1 MSGTQH
7 ASGLSGSLPLDEW
20 RRPSWRIRLPGADS
34 IWAIAFLVP
43 YVGVF
48 VAFVAYPVVFGL
60 WMGHD
65 PALYGLLMSDP
76 RFADTAINTL
86 VFVAIGVNVTM
97 FAALLLSGF
106 FMRRT
111 WWRRLLLAV
120 FLIPWALPGFVV
132 FTSIH
137 FMLVTQW
144 GLLDS
149 LIRAVTG
156 EDGPLFL
163 VSTPIAMASNI
174 VAYIWKWLPFW
185 TLIFAAGRMA
195 IPQDI
200 YDAAD
205 IDGAT
210 GHKRLIYV
218 TFPLLASVY
227 LICTLLDTVWTLGDY
242 PTVYF
247 VSSGAPART
256 TDVLATYG
264 VHEAFDFARPYL
276 GVAAMMSALPIVIP
290 VVLLLMRRVRAAGVT
305 AMSMALTAPLARLPR
320 FRRGLVRR
328 TASAAFGIVLL
339 IWTLLP
345 VYNMLL
351 VALDEDGDEFTGAIW
366 PGNPNLDGFAA
377 LWNEDTFLLE
387 HFWYRFGNSIKMG
400 LATMVL
406 TVLIGSLA
414 SFVLGRM
421 RLRGSRVI
429 GDLALITYVLPTAF
443 LAIPFV
449 HIMHKYGLTDSLWS
463 VIASQVAFATPYAI
477 LILHQYG
484 KLIPLELDES
494 AKVDGATP
502 WQIYRRI
509 YVPLMAPALVAV
521 GVYALLLAW
530 NEYLYQYLLV
540 LSMDSATVAVV
551 INQFFNS
558 DEAPWNY
565 MMAIAIVYSLPP
577 IAIYFALR
585 RFMVAGLAMGGVKG

>member
-1 MSGTQH
+1 MSSTKH
-7 ASGLSGSLPLDEW
+7 ALGFGRSLPLDEW
-20 RRPSWRIRLPGADS
+20 RRPSWRIHLQGSDTV
-34 IWAIAFLVP
+34 WAIAFLVP

-97 FAALLLSGF
+97 FGALLLSGF

-111 WWRRLLLAV
+111 LWRRLLLAV

-185 TLIFAAGRMA
+185 TLIFVAGRMA

-200 YDAAD
+200 YEAAD

-227 LICTLLDTVWTLGDY
+227 LICTLLDTVWTLGDFS
-242 PTVYF
+242 TVYF

-256 TDVLATYG
+256 TEVLATYG
-264 VHEAFDFARPYL
+264 VREAFDFARPYL
-276 GVAAMMSALPIVIP
+276 GVAAMMSALPILIP
-290 VVLLLMRRVRAAGVT
+290 VVLLLMRRVRAAGVQ
-305 AMSMALTAPLARLPR
+305 L
-320 FRRGLVRR
+320 
-328 TASAAFGIVLL
+328 
-339 IWTLLP
+339 
-345 VYNMLL
+345 
-351 VALDEDGDEFTGAIW
+351 
-366 PGNPNLDGFAA
+366 
-377 LWNEDTFLLE
+377 
-387 HFWYRFGNSIKMG
+387 
-400 LATMVL
+400 
-406 TVLIGSLA
+406 
-414 SFVLGRM
+414 
-421 RLRGSRVI
+421 
-429 GDLALITYVLPTAF
+429 
-443 LAIPFV
+443 
-449 HIMHKYGLTDSLWS
+449 
-463 VIASQVAFATPYAI
+463 
-477 LILHQYG
+477 
-484 KLIPLELDES
+484 
-494 AKVDGATP
+494 
-502 WQIYRRI
+502 
-509 YVPLMAPALVAV
+509 
-521 GVYALLLAW
+521 
-530 NEYLYQYLLV
+530 
-540 LSMDSATVAVV
+540 
-551 INQFFNS
+551 
-558 DEAPWNY
+558 
-565 MMAIAIVYSLPP
+565 
-577 IAIYFALR
+577 
-585 RFMVAGLAMGGVKG
+585 